1 MPFYRTANYQA
12 KDSIGY
18 LLNVARTGLA
28 EHIESAMEELGLNHT
43 QWVVLLWIKQG
54 VVRSSAEVCRQ
65 MRYDTGSMTR
75 LLDQLENKGL
85 ITRSRSL
92 EDRRVVQL
100 SLTAAGEDAYEA
112 LLPRVLAQ
120 LNAALEGFS
129 RDEVTELKRLLRKM
143 MENLA

>member
-1 MPFYRTANYQA
+1 M
-12 KDSIGY
+12 
-18 LLNVARTGLA
+18 
-28 EHIESAMEELGLNHT
+28 
-43 QWVVLLWIKQG
+43 VLLWIKQG
-54 VVRSSAEVCRQ
+54 IVRSSAEVCRQ

-85 ITRSRSL
+85 IKRSRSL

-100 SLTAAGEDAYEA
+100 SLTTAGEDAYEA